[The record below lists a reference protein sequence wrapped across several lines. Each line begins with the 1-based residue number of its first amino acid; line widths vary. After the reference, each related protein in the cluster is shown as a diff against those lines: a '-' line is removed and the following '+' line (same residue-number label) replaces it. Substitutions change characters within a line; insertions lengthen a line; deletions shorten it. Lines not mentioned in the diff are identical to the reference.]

1 MSAFCFNKFLFE
13 GYGDNVM
20 KKLIEKYGLVN
31 CIIVMV
37 CILALVIN
45 SLAVDKSSLY
55 EISDNIT
62 VAYILNFFAGCQGI
76 LGQWGS
82 MSFEKAFSNGQIWR
96 CVTHIYLH
104 AGLIHMVMNMLAL
117 LVAGKY
123 VEKKYG
129 SIWYA
134 LFFHSIAIIDAV
146 ITVMIFPS
154 ESVGASAGIFAV
166 IGILVILLCKKQ
178 ILIKKSEI
186 VYLIVFFL
194 LSLVL
199 GVESLVI
206 HLIALVLGLL
216 VGLLMKKES

>member
-1 MSAFCFNKFLFE
+1 
-13 GYGDNVM
+13 M
-20 KKLIEKYGLVN
+20 KKYIEKYGVVN
-31 CIIVMV
+31 CIIVV
-37 CILALVIN
+37 ACTAVLFIN
-45 SLAVDKSSLY
+45 SIAVDKNSLN

-104 AGLIHMVMNMLAL
+104 AGLIHMAMNMLAL
-117 LVAGKY
+117 LIAGKY

-134 LFFHSIAIIDAV
+134 LFFHSAAIVDAT
-146 ITVMIFPS
+146 ITAMIFPS

-166 IGILVILLCKKQ
+166 IGILLILLCKKQ
-178 ILIKKSEI
+178 VLLKKFEI
-186 VYLIVFFL
+186 VYLIIFFI

-199 GVESLVI
+199 GIESLVT
-206 HLIALVLGLL
+206 HLIALVIGLL
-216 VGLLMKKES
+216 VGLLMKKEG